1 MKRIL
6 FLVAIFS
13 FLFINCKN
21 TETENDVDSEYYNI
35 LNQNT
40 LSVEEKCNNI
50 TELFIKKYNVK
61 TALSISVQ
69 NKNIRFYKNYGLSSL
84 STKNICDSETL
95 HYIYSITKTFTSAL
109 TLTLC
114 EKNILDLEDKIE
126 YHLPELFTES
136 YAGEKDLNLYI
147 NRNATIKQLLNHTSG
162 IYDFAKNSKLY
173 NTRNRIFTESWNPE
187 LILDYIEHPKEKTG
201 TYLYSSTNYV
211 ILGLIIQKATGK
223 NLNILFNEYFYEPLE
238 LSDIFLAPQD
248 EINYDVI
255 SHPHVYPN
263 TDFNLTGDGVTPIDL
278 LDILKP
284 LSYLVG
290 KASWTSGG
298 MISNADTISKWGY
311 ELYSE
316 QGNAISQAI
325 RNQLYKSIIDI
336 NTDKSEIYGYGI
348 RKLFYNEFEF
358 TGSYGRSAGSENL
371 LFYNK
376 TYDTSFCILS
386 NCNMKANKSPNIDE
400 LLFWLFECVKF

>member
-1 MKRIL
+1 M
-6 FLVAIFS
+6 
-13 FLFINCKN
+13 
-21 TETENDVDSEYYNI
+21 
-35 LNQNT
+35 
-40 LSVEEKCNNI
+40 
-50 TELFIKKYNVK
+50 
-61 TALSISVQ
+61 
-69 NKNIRFYKNYGLSSL
+69 
-84 STKNICDSETL
+84 

-263 TDFNLTGDGVTPIDL
+263 TDFNLTGDGLTPIDL

-298 MISNADTISKWGY
+298 MISNAETISKWGY
-311 ELYSE
+311 ELYSDK
-316 QGNAISQAI
+316 GNAISQDI
-325 RNQLYKSIIDI
+325 RNQLYKSIIDV

>member
-1 MKRIL
+1 M
-6 FLVAIFS
+6 
-13 FLFINCKN
+13 
-21 TETENDVDSEYYNI
+21 
-35 LNQNT
+35 
-40 LSVEEKCNNI
+40 
-50 TELFIKKYNVK
+50 
-61 TALSISVQ
+61 
-69 NKNIRFYKNYGLSSL
+69 
-84 STKNICDSETL
+84 
-95 HYIYSITKTFTSAL
+95 
-109 TLTLC
+109 TLC

-147 NRNATIKQLLNHTSG
+147 NKNATIKQLLNHTSG

-173 NTRNRIFTESWNPE
+173 NIRNRIFTESWNPE

-316 QGNAISQAI
+316 QGNAISQDI
-325 RNQLYKSIIDI
+325 RNQLYKSIIDV
-336 NTDKSEIYGYGI
+336 NADKSEIYGYGI
-348 RKLFYNEFEF
+348 RKLFYDEFEF